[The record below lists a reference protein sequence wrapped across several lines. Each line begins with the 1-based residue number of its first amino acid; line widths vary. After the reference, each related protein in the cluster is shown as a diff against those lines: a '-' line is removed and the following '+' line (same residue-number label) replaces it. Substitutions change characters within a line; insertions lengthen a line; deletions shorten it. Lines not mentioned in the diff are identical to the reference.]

1 MKVVKILVALLIVL
15 LAGVVGVAFYGLSKL
30 DELIEYAIEDAGSSI
45 TKTSVNVEGVE
56 FKVSEG
62 SGKLGRFTI
71 ANPQGF
77 SDQPLLAIAE
87 TRLGVDINTL
97 TKDVITIKEVVID
110 GAVLRAEAM
119 NYTQTNLKAL
129 ADNIKAS
136 IPAKTEPAAEAES
149 GLPVK
154 RLRIESFR
162 FTNAVLDLASA
173 EFGDKTLN
181 IPAITASDVGGT
193 QGQLPEQLAKT
204 LLSKIISSA
213 RDTLEDA
220 VKEKAQDKAEER
232 LKEELQKRLKPEDQ
246 EKVDKL
252 KSLFNR

>member
-77 SDQPLLAIAE
+77 IDQPLLAVAE
-87 TRLGVDINTL
+87 TRLAVDINTL

-154 RLRIESFR
+154 RLRIESFQ

-173 EFGDKTLN
+173 EFGDKTLT
-181 IPAITASDVGGT
+181 IPAITASDVGGAE
-193 QGQLPEQLAKT
+193 GQLPEQLAKT
-204 LLSKIISSA
+204 LLSKIINSA
-213 RDTLEDA
+213 RRTLEDA